1 TQPTTFT
8 SLWVSTEV
16 INNTQKVEHTQTQVM
31 TDVMTMTQV
40 RVFFHRVLCI

>member
-16 INNTQKVEHTQTQVM
+16 INNTQTVEHTQTQVM
-31 TDVMTMTQV
+31 TDIMTMTQV